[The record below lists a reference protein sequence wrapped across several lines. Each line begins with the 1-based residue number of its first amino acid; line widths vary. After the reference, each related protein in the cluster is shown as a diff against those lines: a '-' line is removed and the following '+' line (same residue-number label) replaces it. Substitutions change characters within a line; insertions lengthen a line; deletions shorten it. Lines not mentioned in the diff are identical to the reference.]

1 MDTKFGRR
9 TWDRSQFI
17 IHKDDDSNASKDEH
31 DNKLRELNDEQLML
45 LKKKYTNYDQIM
57 RDSIKGLNQKTLRTN
72 ISQYKRGKQFGFYC
86 DLCNLTFKD
95 SLQYIDHL
103 NSKIHQIKFKTIFDE
118 DLISNKRDN
127 DDISM
132 QEFHDSYLREIKQ
145 FIKSH
150 QIFSSSKDSKD
161 SKNLKVNSKIKIGK
175 VDKISTNDSQIS
187 KLMGFTRF
195 ESTKK

>member
-9 TWDRSQFI
+9 AWDRSQFI
-17 IHKDDDSNASKDEH
+17 IHKVDDSNASKDEH

-45 LKKKYTNYDQIM
+45 LKKKYINYDQIM

-103 NSKIHQIKFKTIFDE
+103 NSKMHQIKFKTIFDE
-118 DLISNKRDN
+118 DLILNKRDN
-127 DDISM
+127 DDISV
-132 QEFHDSYLREIKQ
+132 QEFHDSYLHEIKQ
-145 FIKSH
+145 FIKNH

-161 SKNLKVNSKIKIGK
+161 SKSLKVNSKIKIGK

-187 KLMGFTRF
+187 KLMGFTSF